1 MITGSNSHYSLI
13 WGERE
18 REGVGGGGGGGGRG
32 ITFIGAI
39 SRKKKSRIARTSTYT
54 VKTLKVTSPQECV
67 RMGD

>member
-18 REGVGGGGGGGGRG
+18 REGFGGGGGGGRG

-54 VKTLKVTSPQECV
+54 VKTLKVTSPQERV